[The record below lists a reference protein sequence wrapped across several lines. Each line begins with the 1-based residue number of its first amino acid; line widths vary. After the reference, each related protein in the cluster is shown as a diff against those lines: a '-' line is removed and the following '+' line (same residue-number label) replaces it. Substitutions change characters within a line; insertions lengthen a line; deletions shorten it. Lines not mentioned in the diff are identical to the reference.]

1 MMQKIGGQYAL
12 KKLGDYMLSSPK
24 EEEVGAP
31 AEEAVEYVQTGPDT
45 IMIEDADG
53 NEFVAH
59 RMDVEVYVVTH
70 RGSPSASLVRSL
82 DEPET
87 TQVYTQR
94 EGSRIASIIYVPE
107 AREEPRASASR
118 ADDI

>member
-24 EEEVGAP
+24 EEEAGAP
-31 AEEAVEYVQTGPDT
+31 AEEPVEYVQTGPDT

-59 RMDVEVYVVTH
+59 RMDVEVYVVSH
-70 RGSPSASLVRSL
+70 RGSPMASLVRSL

-94 EGSRIASIIYVPE
+94 EGNRIASIIYVPE